1 MVYINLLVS
10 LIYVGDKNV
19 KVVVGGKFFDI
30 VSIMLSLMGMEIL

>member
-1 MVYINLLVS
+1 MVYINLLVL

-30 VSIMLSLMGMEIL
+30 VLIMLLLMGMEIL